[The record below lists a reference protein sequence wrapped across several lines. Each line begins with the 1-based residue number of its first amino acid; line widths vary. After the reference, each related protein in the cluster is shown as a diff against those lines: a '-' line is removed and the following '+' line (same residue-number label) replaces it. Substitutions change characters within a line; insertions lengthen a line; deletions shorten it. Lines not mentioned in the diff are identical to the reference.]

1 MVPKCCCI
9 CGTLPAR
16 RRLGHSSF
24 AALLTA
30 HLSSTGQEDF
40 DRLRPLSYPGADIVL
55 LCFSTVTS
63 SSLESVKEKWT
74 PEINHYVPDVPYFLI
89 GTKVD
94 LREAKLPDPGTK
106 EFAPVSTE
114 EGEALR
120 KSIKAVKYIEVS
132 SKTRHHLDKVF
143 DDAVEIVLKSRAQY
157 ETADSAPAATGSGKS
172 SSSAAAAD
180 KDPAVDN
187 IPKRKAR
194 NGCSL
199 L

>member
-1 MVPKCCCI
+1 MKRSD
-9 CGTLPAR
+9 GTQV
-16 RRLGHSSF
+16 
-24 AALLTA
+24 LLHLWDTA
-30 HLSSTGQEDF
+30 GQEDF

-55 LCFSTVTS
+55 LCFSTVTA

-132 SKTRHHLDKVF
+132 SKTRHNLDKVF
-143 DDAVEIVLKSRAQY
+143 DDAVDIVLRARAQY
-157 ETADSAPAATGSGKS
+157 ETADAPASSGSTG
-172 SSSAAAAD
+172 SSSANNAA
-180 KDPAVDN
+180 PVDN
-187 IPKRKAR
+187 LPKRKAR
-194 NGCSL
+194 NGCL
-199 L
+199 LL